1 MIMKIC
7 PKCSKEYDTANKF
20 CSRSC
25 ANSRIQTVDM
35 NNARRSKLKGLKGP
49 TCKFKGLH
57 LIKRETR
64 ICKDTNC
71 NKIFECKVNSERTY
85 CCEECRKRNSGG
97 YRDGSGRAKSGYYK
111 GIYCGSTYELA
122 WVIYNID
129 HNIEFKRFETT
140 LIDPDSKLKYVPDFI
155 QGNCIIEMKGFEE
168 REKVEAKSN
177 LAKKLGYQIKV
188 LYKDDLQYAFDYVSS
203 KYGSNKFYTLYDKY
217 KPKFDYV
224 CNTCGINFSKDIKK
238 VTDKVFC
245 SRQCA
250 CKFNQTVC
258 WSNR

>member
-1 MIMKIC
+1 MKIC
-7 PKCSKEYDTANKF
+7 PKCFKEFDSHTMF

-25 ANSRIQTVDM
+25 ANSKVQTEEM
-35 NNARRSKLKGLKGP
+35 NAARRTKLIGLKGP
-49 TCKFKGLH
+49 QSKSKGVFT
-57 LIKRETR
+57 IERETR

-71 NKIFECKVNSERTY
+71 NRLFECPKTSNKKY
-85 CCEECRKRNSGG
+85 CSDICWKNNSGG
-97 YRDGSGRAKSGYYK
+97 YREGSGRAKSGYYK

-140 LIDPDSKLKYVPDFI
+140 LSDPDSKLKYVPDFI
-155 QGNCIIEMKGFEE
+155 QNNCIIEMKGFENI
-168 REKVEAKSN
+168 EKTEAKSN
-177 LAKKLGYQIKV
+177 LARKLGYEIKV
-188 LYKDDLQYAFDYVSS
+188 LYKDDLQYAFDYVISRY
-203 KYGSNKFYTLYDKY
+203 KTDKFYTLYDEY

-224 CNTCGINFSKDIKK
+224 CDTCRKEFSKDRKK
-238 VTDKVFC
+238 ITDKVFC